1 MRTRPTL
8 LAASLL
14 ALTAGAASA
23 EAPVRVDRLFADAAV
38 RAEPELAS
46 THIRGRVVTLSDGA
60 LEAMLGGARGAEVTI
75 ELFQGRSLTATTD
88 KLETTE
94 AGDLTW
100 RGRFDSGGHAVLV
113 RRDGETAGFIRAG
126 GRVYEVLPRGNG
138 QSLLARVHV
147 DALPGCAVENH
158 IGGNPIAGPGLRA
171 AIARQA
177 EAEADL
183 EERRGQPGGEEASA
197 RGALPDLKQIIA
209 YTPNALS
216 QLGNSESAMSAFID
230 GAIEDMNTVLENSQ
244 IFMTTSAADKVLLTE
259 NETGSAVGDRDAFRI
274 DGDGKWD
281 EIHTLRDLAG
291 ADVAHILVRDSNAC
305 GIASMIYR
313 GQSNGDELAF
323 CLTAVGCVS
332 NLTFTHEVGHLV
344 GCAHDFNN
352 AGGVP
357 GTFSYSFGWRDP
369 EDETWRTVMS
379 YAPGIRTS
387 YFSTPD
393 VNSPF
398 GDGLPLGDAVNADN
412 ARTINLNVQD
422 ITQWRG
428 TIGPAPDMVAASP
441 RAGAIDI
448 SWDAVPDATAYDIW
462 RGPTTNPNQSQVR
475 GFVDDGS
482 LEYADTNIN
491 PGQTYFYFV
500 RSRFIDGGASVYS
513 APVEATAVAG
523 LAPDLTGD
531 GNVNSA
537 DLGVLLS
544 AWGDLGADITGD
556 GVTNSAD
563 LGVLLAAWD

>member
-1 MRTRPTL
+1 MRTRPII
-8 LAASLL
+8 LASSLL

-23 EAPVRVDRLFADAAV
+23 EAPVTVDRLFADTAV
-38 RAEPELAS
+38 RAEPEL
-46 THIRGRVVTLSDGA
+46 TNTQIQGRVVTLSDGA
-60 LEAMLGGARGAEVTI
+60 LEAMLGGARGAEVAI
-75 ELFQGRSLTATTD
+75 ELFEGRSLTATTD

-94 AGDLTW
+94 AGDITW

-113 RRDGETAGFIRAG
+113 RRDGETAGFIRAD

-147 DALPGCAVENH
+147 NALPGCAVENH
-158 IGGNPIAGPGLRA
+158 IGGNPIAGPGLRE
-171 AIARQA
+171 AIAREA
-177 EAEADL
+177 EAEPMVA
-183 EERRGQPGGEEASA
+183 EARAEAAA
-197 RGALPDLKQIIA
+197 RGALPDLKQIVA

-244 IFMTTSAADKVLLTE
+244 ITMTTSAADKVLLTE
-259 NETGSAVGDRDAFRI
+259 NETGDAFGDRNAFRI

-281 EIHTLRDLAG
+281 EIHDLRDLAG

-305 GIASMIYR
+305 GIAAMIYD
-313 GQSNGDELAF
+313 GQSNADELAF

-344 GCAHDFNN
+344 GCAHDFTN
-352 AGGVP
+352 AGGIP

-398 GDGLPLGDAVNADN
+398 GDGLPLGDPVQANNAQ
-412 ARTINLNVQD
+412 TINLNIPV

-448 SWDAVPDATAYDIW
+448 SWNAVPDATAYDVW
-462 RGPTTNPNQSQVR
+462 RGPTPNPLQSAVR

-482 LEYADTNIN
+482 LEYADTSAN
-491 PGQTYFYFV
+491 PGQTYYYFV
-500 RSRFIDGGASVYS
+500 RSRFIDGGASDYS
-513 APVEATAVAG
+513 APVEATAVG
-523 LAPDLTGD
+523 GVGPDITGD

-537 DLGVLLS
+537 DLGVLL
-544 AWGDLGADITGD
+544 AEWGSPGADLTGD
-556 GVTNSAD
+556 GTTNSAD
-563 LGVLLAAWD
+563 LGVLLAAWGS